1 MGDAQKELE
10 VLVEL
15 LVNQFLSQLPILW
28 ENALENL
35 PDSSHNLLD
44 NLALHFIVC
53 FG

>member
-1 MGDAQKELE
+1 MGDTQKELE

-15 LVNQFLSQLPILW
+15 LVDQFLSQLSILW

-44 NLALHFIVC
+44 DLALHFVVC
-53 FG
+53 LG